1 MPLDVGVVVGR
12 RVCWWLVNVGDWGGL
27 VVDGGGVMLDL
38 FCCDWPRY
46 G

>member
-12 RVCWWLVNVGDWGGL
+12 RVCWWLVHVEDWGGL

>member
-12 RVCWWLVNVGDWGGL
+12 SVCWWLENVEDWGGL
-27 VVDGGGVMLDL
+27 VVDGGRVMLDF

>member
-27 VVDGGGVMLDL
+27 VVDGGGVRRPLD
-38 FCCDWPRY
+38 
-46 G
+46 